1 MDIRR
6 AVVIEDDPDISF
18 LISTLLQA
26 MDYTVRTA
34 ETGPAGILAIRDVQ
48 PSLITTDLGLPELE
62 GIDVIR
68 EARKST
74 TAPILVISAR
84 GDIAGVEDALAAGAS
99 GYLPKPFRPRVLQ
112 ELVAALQAGA
122 DASAG

>member
-26 MDYTVRTA
+26 MNYTVSTA

-48 PSLITTDLGLPELE
+48 PSLITTDLGLPDLE
-62 GIDVIR
+62 GVDVIR
-68 EARKST
+68 EARKNT

-84 GDIAGVEDALAAGAS
+84 ADIAGVENAMAAGAS
-99 GYLPKPFRPRVLQ
+99 GYLAKPFRPRILQ
-112 ELVAALQAGA
+112 EIVAALQVSAES
-122 DASAG
+122 SAG